1 MRGNVTH
8 ISLDGLSTDLGRS
21 QVLAVSE
28 RLQSMGWRCT
38 ILSLEP
44 GTARP
49 ADLESLRKR
58 MASSGVRWFQS
69 SYRSGRA
76 GAARNAVT
84 MSNMVRRVWGS
95 TDLFHCRSYF
105 GAFYP
110 SVAAALGS
118 APYVFDTR
126 GYWVDEKVEA
136 GRWFQDRASLA
147 IARRVERN
155 LYNRAG
161 AVVSLTEL
169 AAEDVRRGCFGKP
182 HARDRS
188 ICIPTCVDYGRFQI
202 DRGAPPDEFLRD
214 GQVLAYV
221 GSLNP
226 SYEYRRS
233 LELAKLVL
241 RRNSSA
247 KLVALTAQVSEMSS
261 LVDELAIPADRCLVR
276 NVPYD
281 EIHRWLPWIDVGL
294 MLLVPPIRA
303 KRASMPTKLGEF
315 FATGVSPIT
324 HGGNSEIAEWV
335 RRAGS
340 GLALEDLSDASL
352 ERAADFV
359 VSNLPDME
367 RRVRARLL
375 AEGHFSLDSAARR
388 YDILF
393 QNVLSGAR

>member
-8 ISLDGLSTDLGRS
+8 ISLDGISTDLGRS
-21 QVLAVSE
+21 QVLAVGE
-28 RLQSMGWRCT
+28 RLQSFGWRCT

-44 GTARP
+44 ASAHP

-58 MASSGVRWFQS
+58 TASSGVRWYHATYQT
-69 SYRSGRA
+69 GRI
-76 GAARNAVT
+76 GALRNFFT
-84 MSNMVRRVWGS
+84 MSNMVRRIWGS

-110 SVAAALGS
+110 STAAALSS

-126 GYWVDEKVEA
+126 GYWVDEKIEA
-136 GRWFQDRASLA
+136 GFWFQDPASLA

-155 LYNRAG
+155 LYDRAG

-182 HARDRS
+182 HAADRS
-188 ICIPTCVDYGRFQI
+188 ICIPTFVDYRRFEI
-202 DRGAPPDEFLRD
+202 ERGAAPDEFLRD
-214 GQVLAYV
+214 GQILAYI

-241 RRNSSA
+241 RRNPRA
-247 KLVALTAQVSEMSS
+247 KLVALTAQVPQMSS
-261 LVDELAIPADRCLVR
+261 LIYELSIPADRCLVR
-276 NVPYD
+276 NVSYD
-281 EIHRWLPWIDVGL
+281 GIHRWLPWIDVGL

-315 FATGVSPIT
+315 FATGVAPIT

-359 VSNLPDME
+359 VSSLPDME
-367 RRVRARLL
+367 RRVRARRL
-375 AEGHFSLDSAARR
+375 AEEHFSLNSAARR

-393 QNVLSGAR
+393 QNVLSGSR